1 MASFVTKAFQKA
13 VLIHSKYAS
22 AGTVRKKPQS
32 SHFYL
37 LATTNRKRRR
47 GRERGPTAYCSL
59 FFWTCIWCYLWC
71 LAISLEAASNSAIL
85 ESYDGSRQ
93 LSLLYHILSLH
104 FCFLFFFPSSFPF
117 RAEGV
122 NGRWSACRPS
132 CLFISAD
139 RHHRV
144 CSTAV
149 CVCSQWL

>member
-47 GRERGPTAYCSL
+47 GRAKGPTAYCSL
-59 FFWTCIWCYLWC
+59 FFWDLHLMLFVTSSYFARSCF
-71 LAISLEAASNSAIL
+71 NSAIL

-132 CLFISAD
+132 RLFISAD

>member
-1 MASFVTKAFQKA
+1 MLAREQYVKN
-13 VLIHSKYAS
+13 HSPPTSTYLQPP
-22 AGTVRKKPQS
+22 RKDMNEIISKGS
-32 SHFYL
+32 DGL
-37 LATTNRKRRR
+37 L
-47 GRERGPTAYCSL
+47 PSL
-59 FFWTCIWCYLWC
+59 FFWDLHLMLFVTSSYFARSCF
-71 LAISLEAASNSAIL
+71 NSAIL

-132 CLFISAD
+132 RLFISAD